1 MPFNSALGPPRGA
14 GNCRQL
20 AHLNS
25 IECSADTIERCVYR
39 MQAEKCGHMPKAAT
53 TKHESE
59 RRRQSAAFG
68 RAIYEL
74 RIKASLSQEQL
85 ALESGVGR
93 SYVSVLERGGK
104 EPCLG
109 VMFKLAKALKTDV
122 QSIVGLTEQIF
133 RAGYTPNIG
142 SNARVR

>member
-1 MPFNSALGPPRGA
+1 
-14 GNCRQL
+14 
-20 AHLNS
+20 
-25 IECSADTIERCVYR
+25 

-53 TKHESE
+53 TKRESE
-59 RRRQSAAFG
+59 KRRQSAAFG

-85 ALESGVGR
+85 ALESGIGR
-93 SYVSVLERGGK
+93 SYVSVLERGDK

-109 VMFKLAKALKTDV
+109 VMFKLARALKTDV
-122 QSIVGLTEQIF
+122 QTIVGLTEQIF
-133 RAGYTPNIG
+133 TTGFIPGPG